1 MNKKY
6 FWSCLITT
14 SLLCCH
20 YISCNAQTS
29 EQTFSQ
35 VSSAVNRYM
44 NKMSQ
49 GRLTAGD
56 INKADFFMYS
66 VSNESLYEDM
76 PYTIMVEDSQV
87 SVNINTMMGE
97 IDRSFIITPDQFDQF
112 KKKLID
118 AKVRLEKDDN
128 GYMTGAMNISLT
140 VAKNNKV
147 LFYGDTLDPD
157 HYLSSDRM
165 LDDVFWEM
173 IPMSFEELID
183 SDSDPA
189 IDPIFDLN
197 GPDDLF
203 EVGSFNF
210 LLFKSR

>member
-6 FWSCLITT
+6 FCSSLIMTT
-14 SLLCCH
+14 LLYCH
-20 YISCNAQTS
+20 HISCNAQTS

-49 GRLTAGD
+49 GLLTTGD
-56 INKADFFMYS
+56 INKADLFMYS

-76 PYTIMVEDSQV
+76 PYTIMVEYSQV
-87 SVNINTMMGE
+87 SVNIKTMMGKV
-97 IDRSFIITPDQFDQF
+97 DRFFIITPNQFDQF
-112 KKKLID
+112 KKELIE

-128 GYMTGAMNISLT
+128 AFMTGAMNISLT

-157 HYLSSDRM
+157 HYLSYDRM
-165 LDDVFWEM
+165 LDDLFWEM
-173 IPMSFEELID
+173 IPISFEELID
-183 SDSDPA
+183 SDTDPT
-189 IDPIFDLN
+189 IDPIYDLN

-210 LLFKSR
+210 

>member
-6 FWSCLITT
+6 FWSCLITI
-14 SLLCCH
+14 SLICCH
-20 YISCNAQTS
+20 HISCNAQTS
-29 EQTFSQ
+29 EQSFSQ

-49 GRLTAGD
+49 GLLTAGD

-76 PYTIMVEDSQV
+76 PYTIMVEHSQV
-87 SVNINTMMGE
+87 SVNINTMTGE
-97 IDRSFIITPDQFDQF
+97 IDRYFIVTPDQFDQF

-128 GYMTGAMNISLT
+128 AYMSGAMNISLT
-140 VAKNNKV
+140 VAKNNTV

-157 HYLSSDRM
+157 HYLSCDGM

-173 IPMSFEELID
+173 LPISFEELID
-183 SDSDPA
+183 SDTDPA
-189 IDPIFDLN
+189 IDPVFDLN
-197 GPDDLF
+197 EPDNLF
-203 EVGSFNF
+203 EVGSFKF
-210 LLFKSR
+210 